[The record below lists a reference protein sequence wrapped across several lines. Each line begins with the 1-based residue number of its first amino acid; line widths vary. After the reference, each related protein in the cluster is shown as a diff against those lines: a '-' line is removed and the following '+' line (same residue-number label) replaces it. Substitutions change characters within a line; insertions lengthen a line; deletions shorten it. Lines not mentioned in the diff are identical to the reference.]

1 MERRKPSAK
10 PPPEMGGSVQ
20 EELERRVAARVKA
33 AAAAGQ
39 SGGAVGGVVRGR
51 AGAEA
56 GTGPKRGHP
65 GDLESGG
72 REGDGPEAGSEI
84 GHVSESAL
92 SRLKR
97 RISITTLSIPQ
108 QTTEKSSL
116 IASGAMRLRSKLG
129 CVARKHRSVTVVFID
144 IVGFSEL
151 CRSVSAQLVMEL
163 LDEAFSRFDEVASE
177 NSVLKLRT
185 IGDGYLACAGLM
197 SAFGDGKDSID
208 HAKRALDF
216 CVGVGKS
223 VEGMLMPNSAPLL
236 LRMGLHSGEVFSGIV
251 GTTQP
256 QYDLFGHVP
265 NVAARME
272 QTAKPGHV
280 HMTISTKDLITERY
294 PTHDYNIVPRD
305 KIKMKGVGEVVTFE
319 LDVQN
324 ASGGEK
330 TKQGHGHRS
339 PEGRFKGDWL
349 PAEPAPAVA

>member
-1 MERRKPSAK
+1 MPF
-10 PPPEMGGSVQ
+10 
-20 EELERRVAARVKA
+20 
-33 AAAAGQ
+33 
-39 SGGAVGGVVRGR
+39 GVVRSR
-51 AGAEA
+51 CCLAACS
-56 GTGPKRGHP
+56 
-65 GDLESGG
+65 D
-72 REGDGPEAGSEI
+72 AGSEI

-129 CVARKHRSVTVVFID
+129 CVARRHRSVTVVFID
-144 IVGFSEL
+144 IVGFSDL

-197 SAFGDGKDSID
+197 SAFGDDKDRID

-280 HMTISTKDLITERY
+280 HMTISTKELITERY

-324 ASGGEK
+324 VSGGEK
-330 TKQGHGHRS
+330 TKQGHGQGS

-349 PAEPAPAVA
+349 PAEPAPAVS